1 MSYILS
7 IVRNIDVGG
16 IDISEKKTN
25 VNLRKI
31 PILRFAEI
39 EKKRKYLKNKHEK
52 KQNYL
57 MPENI

>member
-25 VNLRKI
+25 VNV
-31 PILRFAEI
+31 
-39 EKKRKYLKNKHEK
+39 KKY
-52 KQNYL
+52 QY
-57 MPENI
+57 